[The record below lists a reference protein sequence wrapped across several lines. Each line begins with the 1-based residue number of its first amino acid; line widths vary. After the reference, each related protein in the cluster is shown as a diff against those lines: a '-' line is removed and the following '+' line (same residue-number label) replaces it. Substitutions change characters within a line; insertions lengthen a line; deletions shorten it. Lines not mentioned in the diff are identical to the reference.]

1 MQKAVALYLR
11 LSQEDVDVRRN
22 AAKDESN
29 SISAQRKLVTRR
41 IDDTPEL
48 AKLPRME
55 FCDDGFSGT
64 NFHRPD
70 FRRMID
76 LSKQGQIGC
85 IVVKDLSRFGRDYL
99 EVGDYL
105 EHIFP
110 FLGIRFISVNDQYDS
125 ANYAGKTVGMD
136 IAFRNLVYDYYRS
149 CCVPLR
155 RWKKV
160 SMCRPLMTFSI
171 MGSILTSMIT
181 LNSLELY
188 QGHSLDQ

>member
-1 MQKAVALYLR
+1 MV
-11 LSQEDVDVRRN
+11 
-22 AAKDESN
+22 
-29 SISAQRKLVTRR
+29 
-41 IDDTPEL
+41 
-48 AKLPRME
+48 
-55 FCDDGFSGT
+55 FSGT

-125 ANYAGKTVGMD
+125 ANYAGKTVENGH
-136 IAFRNLVYDYYRS
+136 R
-149 CCVPLR
+149 VPQ
-155 RWKKV
+155 
-160 SMCRPLMTFSI
+160 PSI
-171 MGSILTSMIT
+171 
-181 LNSLELY
+181 
-188 QGHSLDQ
+188 

>member
-22 AAKDESN
+22 ADKDESN

-136 IAFRNLVYDYYRS
+136 IAFRNLVYDYYSKDLSSKEKTAMRS
-149 CCVPLR
+149 KQ
-155 RWKKV
+155 KKGEYI
-160 SMCRPLMTFSI
+160 SCST
-171 MGSILTSMIT
+171 
-181 LNSLELY
+181 
-188 QGHSLDQ
+188 

>member
-76 LSKQGQIGC
+76 LSKQGQIGTTNTTAP
-85 IVVKDLSRFGRDYL
+85 IMP
-99 EVGDYL
+99 E
-105 EHIFP
+105 
-110 FLGIRFISVNDQYDS
+110 
-125 ANYAGKTVGMD
+125 
-136 IAFRNLVYDYYRS
+136 
-149 CCVPLR
+149 
-155 RWKKV
+155 
-160 SMCRPLMTFSI
+160 RPLEW
-171 MGSILTSMIT
+171 TSRSAT
-181 LNSLELY
+181 
-188 QGHSLDQ
+188 